1 MLRAVEGHLIAGY
14 AGGGDAP
21 DKPLSLVPG
30 AVEEKASL
38 AKRPEEVDQDEW
50 IEDIETLSERLD
62 EYINAQKTATGFD
75 LRYTGTMLPPE
86 KDWREFTEVLS
97 RRDLA
102 TLMNTA
108 WG

>member
-14 AGGGDAP
+14 AHGGDAP
-21 DKPLSLVPG
+21 DKPLSPAPG
-30 AVEEKASL
+30 AVEEEASL
-38 AKRPEEVDQDEW
+38 AKRLEEVDQDDW
-50 IEDIETLSERLD
+50 IDDIETPSERLD

-75 LRYTGTMLPPE
+75 LRYTGTMMSPE

-102 TLMNTA
+102 TLISTA